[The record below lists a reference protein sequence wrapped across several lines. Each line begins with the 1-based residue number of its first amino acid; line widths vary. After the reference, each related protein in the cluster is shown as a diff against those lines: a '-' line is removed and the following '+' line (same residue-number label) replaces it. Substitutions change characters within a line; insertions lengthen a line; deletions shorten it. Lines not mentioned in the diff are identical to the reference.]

1 MTISPGAQLD
11 ASTAPGKASANTVAS
26 FNPSSS
32 APSRIKLGERELE
45 LRLTPGAQRA
55 LQTQRQPLDVELEL
69 YFSCFIRKR
78 VNFLPRAHDDSV
90 SRTQL
95 TDTVSVSF
103 RPVMTKACHVQD
115 VAEVPDLIPL
125 PLVRTRS
132 FTPKWMAL
140 DYTGGNWSGEFGF

>member
-1 MTISPGAQLD
+1 MTILSGAQLG
-11 ASTAPGKASANTVAS
+11 AAGTPEKASANTIAS
-26 FNPSSS
+26 FNLSSS

-45 LRLTPGAQRA
+45 LRLSPGAQRA
-55 LQTQRQPLDVELEL
+55 LQKQRQPLDIELEL

-78 VNFLPRAHDDSV
+78 VNFLPQAHDDIV
-90 SRTQL
+90 SRIQL

-115 VAEVPDLIPL
+115 VAEAPDLIPL

-140 DYTGGNWSGEFGF
+140 DYAGGNWSGEFGF